1 MFEAYAGNRYA
12 STGVIQWM
20 LNNAWP
26 SLIWHLYDYY
36 LMPAG
41 GYFGTKK
48 ACEPIHVQYSYDD
61 KSVVA
66 VNTTYQPQRNLKLTA
81 QVYDLNL
88 AEKFSKVTAVDLA
101 ADSNFKAFSIPEI
114 SDLST
119 TYFLKLTLQNATG
132 QIVSSNFY
140 WLSTTDDV
148 LDKTK
153 TKWFYTPVS
162 SYADMTQLEKLPA
175 VKLAVSGR
183 AMRRAGEEIA
193 RVTISNPSRSLAF
206 FVHLEIKQGI
216 SERDVL
222 PVVWEDNYISLLP
235 GERREVAATYKV
247 KDLGNAAGFLN
258 VEGWNISPVKI
269 SLAPDKKR

>member
-1 MFEAYAGNRYA
+1 
-12 STGVIQWM
+12 
-20 LNNAWP
+20 
-26 SLIWHLYDYY
+26 
-36 LMPAG
+36 
-41 GYFGTKK
+41 
-48 ACEPIHVQYSYDD
+48 
-61 KSVVA
+61 
-66 VNTTYQPQRNLKLTA
+66 
-81 QVYDLNL
+81 
-88 AEKFSKVTAVDLA
+88 
-101 ADSNFKAFSIPEI
+101 
-114 SDLST
+114 
-119 TYFLKLTLQNATG
+119 
-132 QIVSSNFY
+132 
-140 WLSTTDDV
+140 
-148 LDKTK
+148 
-153 TKWFYTPVS
+153 VS

-183 AMRRAGEEIA
+183 AMRRGGEEIA